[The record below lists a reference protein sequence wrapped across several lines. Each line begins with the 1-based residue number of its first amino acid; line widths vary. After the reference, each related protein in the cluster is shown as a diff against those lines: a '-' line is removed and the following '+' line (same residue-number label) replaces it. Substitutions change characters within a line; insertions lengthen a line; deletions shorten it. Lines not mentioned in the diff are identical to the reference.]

1 MTPGV
6 DPSVRVT
13 ELTPVNCAAR
23 ALAAAL
29 EPVIGSVYFSPECHA
44 AYAALG
50 FGPSPGPVTG
60 DGWAE
65 SHWGRV
71 AMPDGVAYFASRGGL
86 LGRVRGEVVAAAFGV
101 FNPDIVV
108 PAVEAAWRIADPDDI
123 VAARREGAV
132 AQLVRILGPSPAGIG
147 DAADLLATAVAAL
160 NPAGHPMFAG
170 ASAQP
175 VPADPVARMWH
186 LGDRLREHRGD
197 AHVNAFSAAGFD
209 GCRFQVLTERCA
221 GMPPRTYSAGR
232 GWSPAQLDEAEGRLT
247 VDGLLQRSEVTA
259 KGRAVREAVEVAT
272 DDQCRPSLDALG
284 DDVVRLI
291 ATMLPWGE
299 AIRAADGYY
308 PTSPQLATMSPVVDD
323 WMVVNGLPPFCR
335 PA

>member
-1 MTPGV
+1 MTSDAV
-6 DPSVRVT
+6 PSVT
-13 ELTPVNCAAR
+13 ELAPINCAAR

-60 DGWAE
+60 DEWAE
-65 SHWGRV
+65 SHWGHV
-71 AMPDGVAYFASRGGL
+71 AMPDGVAYFASRGSL

-101 FNPDIVV
+101 FNPDVV
-108 PAVEAAWRIADPDDI
+108 APAVDMAWHVADPDDI
-123 VAARREGAV
+123 GTARTEGAV
-132 AQLVRILGPSPAGIG
+132 AQLVRILGPSPAGV
-147 DAADLLATAVAAL
+147 DEAADLLADAVAPLA
-160 NPAGHPMFAG
+160 PAGRPMFAG

-175 VPADPVARMWH
+175 VPTDPVGRMWQ

-197 AHVNAFSAAGFD
+197 AHVNAFSSAGFD

-232 GWSPAQLDEAEGRLT
+232 GWTAAQLDTAERRLEA
-247 VDGLLQRSEVTA
+247 DGLLDGPAVTA
-259 KGRAVREAVEVAT
+259 AGRAAREAVEVAT
-272 DDQCRPSLDALG
+272 DEQCRPSLDALG
-284 DDVVRLI
+284 DDVVTLI
-291 ATMLPWGE
+291 AILLPWGE

-308 PTSPQLATMSPVVDD
+308 PTSPQLATMSPAVDA
-323 WMVVNGLPPFCR
+323 WMAAKGLPPFVH

>member
-1 MTPGV
+1 MTSAA
-6 DPSVRVT
+6 D
-13 ELTPVNCAAR
+13 LTKLAPANCAGR

-60 DGWAE
+60 NEWAE

-86 LGRVRGEVVAAAFGV
+86 LGRVRGGVVAAAFGV
-101 FNPDIVV
+101 FNPDVV
-108 PAVEAAWRIADPDDI
+108 IPAIDAAWRIADPDA
-123 VAARREGAV
+123 VVGARTEGAI
-132 AQLVRILGPSPAGIG
+132 AQLVRILGPSPAGV
-147 DAADLLATAVAAL
+147 DHAADLLATAVAAL

-175 VPADPVARMWH
+175 VPADPLGRMWH

-232 GWSPAQLDEAEGRLT
+232 GWSPEQLDEAERRLAA
-247 VDGLLQRSEVTA
+247 DGLLQGSNVTA
-259 KGRAVREAVEVAT
+259 RGVAAREAVELAT
-272 DDQCRPSLDALG
+272 DEQCRPSLDALG
-284 DDVVRLI
+284 DDVVTLI
-291 ATMLPWGE
+291 AILLPWGE

-308 PTSPQLATMSPVVDD
+308 PTSPQLATMSPAVDD
-323 WMVVNGLPPFCR
+323 WMVDHDLPPFKR
-335 PA
+335 PEA